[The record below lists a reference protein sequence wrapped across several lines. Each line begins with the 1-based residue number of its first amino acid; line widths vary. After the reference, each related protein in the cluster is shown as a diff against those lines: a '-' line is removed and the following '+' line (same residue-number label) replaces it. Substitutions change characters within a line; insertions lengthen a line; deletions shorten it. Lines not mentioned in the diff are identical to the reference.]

1 MQEPIAV
8 ADGPLW
14 RVARHLG
21 VYSVGSAISL
31 VCSFSLLPVYA
42 TQFSPRQFGVA
53 ATGQVIA
60 LAATVVARLGLNSG
74 MFRFLA
80 EYNAAGEA
88 DSADRAVTTSMTTA
102 FVSSLFVTVVMLAG
116 WAVFGRGTST
126 DIQLSGTLIALNV
139 VLSAPREMAEF
150 AVRAKQQSRSYVIFT
165 STTTVLTTALTAG
178 LAIFFHAG
186 AVAVFASAVIANA
199 LMSAVGIW
207 LVRQHLKLD
216 AFSRTELRQALRFG
230 IPGVPALLAD
240 WIMQFSDRLFI
251 TRFASLAQAGVYSLG
266 YRIGLIEQQVLG
278 TATSAAWDP
287 FVLSEY
293 RNPDGTRTIGRVAT
307 YFAMIG
313 MALVVFISASAPV
326 LLTIIH
332 ARQEYFAA
340 TSVVFLIAFAN
351 FFATLQ
357 HMLSAPTAI
366 RLRPELG
373 TMYRGVGAAVNIALN
388 FALIPTFGMLGAAWS
403 TVATYVITAL
413 ITLVVSRRVM
423 RIEYEYRKLLLIV
436 AGGIGVQL
444 VITLAQR
451 SGMSP
456 LTVLSPL
463 WSLGL
468 LGAWLVATNT
478 FSVGE
483 ARSLARRLR
492 QVVAT

>member
-1 MQEPIAV
+1 
-8 ADGPLW
+8 
-14 RVARHLG
+14 
-21 VYSVGSAISL
+21 
-31 VCSFSLLPVYA
+31 
-42 TQFSPRQFGVA
+42 
-53 ATGQVIA
+53 
-60 LAATVVARLGLNSG
+60 
-74 MFRFLA
+74 
-80 EYNAAGEA
+80 
-88 DSADRAVTTSMTTA
+88 TS
-102 FVSSLFVTVVMLAG
+102 S
-116 WAVFGRGTST
+116 

-150 AVRAKQQSRSYVIFT
+150 AVRAKQLSRTYVIFT

-178 LAIFFHAG
+178 LAIFYHAG

-199 LMSAVGIW
+199 VMSVVGLW
-207 LVRQHLKLD
+207 LVRENLRLD
-216 AFSRTELRQALRFG
+216 GFSRPELRRALRFG
-230 IPGVPALLAD
+230 IPGVPAVLAD

-293 RNPDGTRTIGRVAT
+293 RNPDGTKTIGRVAT
-307 YFAMIG
+307 YFAIIG
-313 MALVVFISASAPV
+313 MALVVFISSSAPV
-326 LLTIIH
+326 LLSVIH

-373 TMYRGVGAAVNIALN
+373 TMYRGIGAAVNIVLN

-423 RIEYEYRKLLLIV
+423 KIDYEYRKLLLIV
-436 AGGIGVQL
+436 VGGVVVQI
-444 VITLAQR
+444 VISLAQGSSVR
-451 SGMSP
+451 ALIVTSP
-456 LTVLSPL
+456 I
-463 WSLGL
+463 WSLAL
-468 LGAWLVATNT
+468 LAAWLVATNA
-478 FSVGE
+478 FSMGE

>member
-1 MQEPIAV
+1 
-8 ADGPLW
+8 
-14 RVARHLG
+14 
-21 VYSVGSAISL
+21 
-31 VCSFSLLPVYA
+31 
-42 TQFSPRQFGVA
+42 
-53 ATGQVIA
+53 
-60 LAATVVARLGLNSG
+60 
-74 MFRFLA
+74 
-80 EYNAAGEA
+80 
-88 DSADRAVTTSMTTA
+88 
-102 FVSSLFVTVVMLAG
+102 
-116 WAVFGRGTST
+116 
-126 DIQLSGTLIALNV
+126 
-139 VLSAPREMAEF
+139 
-150 AVRAKQQSRSYVIFT
+150 
-165 STTTVLTTALTAG
+165 
-178 LAIFFHAG
+178 
-186 AVAVFASAVIANA
+186 
-199 LMSAVGIW
+199 MSAVGTG
-207 LVRQHLKLD
+207 LV
-216 AFSRTELRQALRFG
+216 TEHHELEAYTRPEHGVTQIFG

-240 WIMQFSDRLFI
+240 CIMQFSDRLFI

-413 ITLVVSRRVM
+413 ITMWVSGRGM
-423 RIEYEYRKLLLIV
+423 RI
-436 AGGIGVQL
+436 
-444 VITLAQR
+444 
-451 SGMSP
+451 
-456 LTVLSPL
+456 
-463 WSLGL
+463 
-468 LGAWLVATNT
+468 
-478 FSVGE
+478 
-483 ARSLARRLR
+483 
-492 QVVAT
+492 